1 MSDPMIGT
9 PAGRVDRYGVAL
21 VLIVLSIVVV
31 TSLGSS
37 PAARTISTALLG
49 LTLVFILAA
58 SDVRVGVV
66 RGAAVLVVVG
76 VVAMSLGWLVGTTVV
91 ASAFTSGVGIAL
103 ATVGPVVIARRLI
116 RRGRVTAHT
125 LFGAVCIYLFIGL
138 AFAYLFN
145 ILDAIDPPFLVQVDE
160 PPFSDVLYFSY
171 TTLATIGF
179 GDFTART
186 AGGRMIA
193 VFEGIAG
200 QLYIA
205 SIVALVVAN
214 LGGEIRR
221 DRAR

>member
-21 VLIVLSIVVV
+21 ALIVLSIIVV

-49 LTLVFILAA
+49 LTLVFVLAA

-66 RGAAVLVVVG
+66 RGTAALVVVG
-76 VVAMSLGWLVGTTVV
+76 IVAMSLGWLVGTPVA
-91 ASAFTSGVGIAL
+91 ASAFTGGVGIAL
-103 ATVGPVVIARRLI
+103 VTVGPFVIARRLV

-138 AFAYLFN
+138 AFAYLFS
-145 ILDAIDPPFLVQVDE
+145 ILDAIDGPFLVQVDE
-160 PPFSDVLYFSY
+160 PPFSDLLYFSY

-186 AGGRMIA
+186 EGGRMIA
-193 VFEGIAG
+193 VFEGITG